1 MSQWLAPLMHLDSK
15 LILVVVAVC
24 IVAAWWL
31 LRHRNLA
38 ARSARAH
45 AAVQAGARIVDV
57 RTPEEFQAGHI
68 EGAVNIPVVDLG
80 RRMSEVGSKKQ
91 AVVVYCRSG
100 ARSASA
106 ARVLLE
112 SGFVNVVD
120 LGPMSAW

>member
-1 MSQWLAPLMHLDSK
+1 MHLHWK
-15 LILVVVAVC
+15 WILVLVVVVLAVGG
-24 IVAAWWL
+24 WL
-31 LRHRNLA
+31 LRRQMLA
-38 ARSARAH
+38 ARSERAH
-45 AAVQAGARIVDV
+45 AAVQAGARLVDV